1 MKRLGLTYV
10 PQSVQCYVQG
20 VIRMQV
26 TSISDFRKDAKKY
39 FDQVIEDQDILL
51 ITRTDGK
58 TTVMMTL
65 DEYNSKTETEYL
77 LSNSVNAE
85 RLKRSLKDAAEGK
98 VVKHKLIDV

>member
-1 MKRLGLTYV
+1 MN
-10 PQSVQCYVQG
+10 
-20 VIRMQV
+20 V

-77 LSNSVNAE
+77 LSNPVNAE
-85 RLKRSLKDAAEGK
+85 RLLKGIGQANAGKTIKKTLAELK
-98 VVKHKLIDV
+98 KYE